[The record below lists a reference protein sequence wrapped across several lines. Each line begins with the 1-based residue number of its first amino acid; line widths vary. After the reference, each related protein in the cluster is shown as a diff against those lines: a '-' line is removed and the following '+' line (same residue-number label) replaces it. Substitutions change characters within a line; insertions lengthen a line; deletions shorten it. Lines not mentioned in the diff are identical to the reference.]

1 MPSLS
6 NSIKKVNAFCV
17 ALKYEIVTLV
27 ATLIVL
33 LCMFAFLSTTD
44 IPVTA
49 IRRDV
54 ALGSAQSITALSSD
68 SISATQ
74 FTEAWDLQK
83 SFSTES
89 TDSIAMKVG
98 VAEQLRVRR
107 LTSAGGGG
115 VLQVTFPI
123 YVMAIMGF
131 LGWFLFVAFGGI
143 GMIAVPFDLIRYLP
157 SFSRHSLTV

>member
-1 MPSLS
+1 VPSLS
-6 NSIKKVNAFCV
+6 SIKKVNAFCV

-68 SISATQ
+68 SISVTQ

-107 LTSAGGGG
+107 LTSAAGGG